1 MRALT
6 YVFVAGGFGQTILS
20 DVSVLEKTDAG
31 DCYLIDDGLATVTAL
46 SQLLTLYN
54 KAVDDADNDFQ
65 WPRNLVHIFE
75 SGLPVKFVAYER
87 DESLLRRLW
96 NVRKH
101 CEDSNK

>member
-6 YVFVAGGFGQTILS
+6 DVFVAGGFGQTILS
-20 DVSVLEKTDAG
+20 DVSVLQKTDAD

-65 WPRNLVHIFE
+65 WPHIFGGDLRE
-75 SGLPVKFVAYER
+75 RHPRKIRGLRAG
-87 DESLLRRLW
+87 
-96 NVRKH
+96 
-101 CEDSNK
+101 